1 MSNAQFTD
9 RANKALLDSA
19 NLCIQYA
26 QSQILPLHLAVALLN
41 PQPDESEDQQTPSGA
56 HSSHDSATAPLFRQ
70 VVERAHG
77 DAQLLDRSLMK
88 LLVRLPSQDPPPE
101 NPSISPQ
108 LAKVI
113 RSATDLSKTQKDS
126 FVAVDHLIQSVCQD
140 SQVQRALGDANI
152 PNLKLIDSA
161 IQQIRGTKRVDSKTA
176 DAETENENLK
186 KFTIDMTSLAREGK
200 IDPVIGREEE
210 IRRVIRILSRRTK
223 NNPVLIG
230 EPGVGKTTIVEGL
243 ARRIVNADIPA
254 NLAQCRLLSL
264 DVGSLVAGSK
274 YRGEFEERMKGVL
287 KEIEDSKDTIVLFVD
302 EIHLLMGA
310 GSSGEGGM
318 DAANLLK
325 PMLARGQLHCIGATT
340 LGEYR
345 KYIEKDQAFERRF
358 QQVLVK
364 EPSVSETIS
373 ILRGLKEKYEVHH
386 GVNILDG
393 AIVTAATL
401 ASRYLTARRLP
412 DSAVDLIDEAAAAVR
427 VTRESEPEA
436 LDTLERR
443 ARQLQIEI
451 HALEREKDDASK
463 ARLEAAKQ
471 EAANVSE
478 ELRPMRE
485 KYESEKQRSRAVQD
499 AKIKLDSLKVKRDEA
514 ERMGDTQTAAD
525 IEYYAIPET
534 KQLIER
540 LEADRAR
547 ADAERMAQSGEGG
560 EALLADAVGPDQINE
575 IVARWTGIPVTRLK
589 TTEKDK
595 LLNMEKYLGK
605 LVIGQKEA
613 VVSVSNAIRLQR
625 SGLSNPN
632 SPPSFLFCGPSGTG
646 KTLLTKA
653 LAEFLFDDPKA
664 MIRFDMSEYQERHS
678 LSRMIGAPPGYVGH
692 DAGGQL
698 TESLRRRPFSIL
710 LFDEVEKAAKEVLT
724 VLLQLMD
731 DGRITDGQ
739 GRIVDAKNC
748 IVVMT
753 SNLGAEYLSRPT
765 TKDGSIDAQT
775 RELVMGALRN
785 YFLPEFLNRISSTV
799 IFNRLT
805 KREIRKIVDL
815 RLTEVQK
822 RLEHNGRNVLI
833 QCTEEVKDYLGASGY
848 SPAYGARPLGR
859 IIEREVL
866 NRLAVLIL
874 RGSIQDGE
882 VARVVMQDGRIEVL
896 PNHEGSEVAES
907 DDDMMD
913 EDGDAEMSDTVD
925 TDLYD

>member
-1 MSNAQFTD
+1 MNGASFTD
-9 RANKALLDSA
+9 RANKALLDSSSLA
-19 NLCIQYA
+19 EQYA
-26 QSQILPLHLAVALLN
+26 HLQILPLHLAVALLN
-41 PQPDESEDQQTPSGA
+41 PSPDESKDQEAPAHPSHEGA
-56 HSSHDSATAPLFRQ
+56 SAPLFRQ

-77 DAQLLDRSLMK
+77 DPQLLDRALMK
-88 LLVRLPSQDPPPE
+88 MLVRLPSQDPPPE
-101 NPSISPQ
+101 TVSVSPA

-126 FVAVDHLIQSVCQD
+126 FVAIDHLILAIAQD
-140 SQVQRALGDANI
+140 SQVQRALADSNI
-152 PNLKLIDSA
+152 PNVKLIDNA
-161 IQQIRGTKRVDSKTA
+161 VQQIRGSKRVDSKTA
-176 DAETENENLK
+176 DSESENENLK
-186 KFTIDMTSLAREGK
+186 KFTIDMTSMAREGK

-230 EPGVGKTTIVEGL
+230 EPGVGKTTVVEGL
-243 ARRIVNADIPA
+243 ARRIVNADVPA

-287 KEIEDSKDTIVLFVD
+287 KEIEESKETIVLFVD

-364 EPSVSETIS
+364 EPSINETIS

-386 GVNILDG
+386 NVNILDG
-393 AIVTAATL
+393 AIVSAASL
-401 ASRYLTARRLP
+401 AARYLTARRLP

-436 LDTLERR
+436 LDNLERKH
-443 ARQLQIEI
+443 RQLQIEI
-451 HALEREKDDASK
+451 HALERETDEASK
-463 ARLEAAKQ
+463 TRLEAAKQ
-471 EAANVSE
+471 EAANVTE

-485 KYESEKQRSRAVQD
+485 KYESEKARSKSIQD

-525 IEYYAIPET
+525 LEYYAIPET
-534 KQLIER
+534 KTLIDR
-540 LEADRAR
+540 LETERAK
-547 ADAERMAQSGEGG
+547 ADAEQRARGGDNG
-560 EALLADAVGPDQINE
+560 EALLADSVGPDQINE

-595 LLNMEKYLGK
+595 LLKMEKYLGK
-605 LVIGQKEA
+605 LVVGQKEA
-613 VVSVSNAIRLQR
+613 VTSVSNAIRLQR

-653 LAEFLFDDPKA
+653 LAEFLFDDPRA

-724 VLLQLMD
+724 VMLQLMD

-739 GRIVDAKNC
+739 GRIVDARNC

-753 SNLGAEYLSRPT
+753 SNLGAEYLARPA
-765 TKDGSIDAQT
+765 TKDGRIDPQT
-775 RELVMGALRN
+775 RELVMDALRG

-805 KREIRKIVDL
+805 RREIRKIVDL
-815 RLTEVQK
+815 RLAEVQK
-822 RLEHNGRNVLI
+822 RLDENNRKVTI
-833 QCTEEVKDYLGASGY
+833 ECSEDVKDYLGESGY

-874 RGSIQDGE
+874 RGGIRDGE
-882 VARVVMQDGRIEVL
+882 VARVVMRNGHIDVL
-896 PNHEGSEVAES
+896 PNHESS
-907 DDDMMD
+907 DDED
-913 EDGDAEMSDTVD
+913 EDMVDSDDALAEMEDENGD
-925 TDLYD
+925 MDLYE